1 MFQENVKLTRI
12 GKANV
17 LQFLADV
24 GEIVPEER
32 WKTVVTRVRDNFKY
46 YRKSAH

>member
-1 MFQENVKLTRI
+1 MFQENEELTRI
-12 GKANV
+12 GKLHV
-17 LQFLADV
+17 LQFIADV

-32 WKTVVTRVRDNFKY
+32 WKTVVTRVRDNLKY

>member
-12 GKANV
+12 GKPNV

-24 GEIVPEER
+24 GEIVPVER
-32 WKTVVTRVRDNFKY
+32 WKTVVTRVRDNLKY